1 MEIILEPDTA
11 ETRYALQTA
20 ARHELILK
28 ILADIAADMM
38 ICELEGWP
46 KTEFIDMLFEEIAH
60 FKRRQK

>member
-1 MEIILEPDTA
+1 MGIILEPDTT
-11 ETRYALQTA
+11 ETRYALQKL

-46 KTEFIDMLFEEIAH
+46 KMEFIDMLFEEMAN